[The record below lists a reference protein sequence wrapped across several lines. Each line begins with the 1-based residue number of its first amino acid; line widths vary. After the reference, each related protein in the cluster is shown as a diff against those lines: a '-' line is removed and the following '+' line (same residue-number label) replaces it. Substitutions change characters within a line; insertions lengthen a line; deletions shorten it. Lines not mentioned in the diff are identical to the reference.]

1 MKNRLDGSVI
11 EIIEDAIDNV
21 NINPKWLKTFK
32 QIGDI
37 CSYNI
42 KEYKR
47 EACHTIINNLEEVGI
62 TELFYEEMYD
72 IFSKFNDD
80 YREIEEFENKV
91 NDYLWNKIE
100 KLDKELN
107 DDITIK

>member
-1 MKNRLDGSVI
+1 MKNILDRSVI

-21 NINPKWLKTFK
+21 NINPKCLKTFK

-47 EACHTIINNLEEVGI
+47 EACHTIIDNLEEVGI

-72 IFSKFNDD
+72 IFSRFSDD
-80 YREIEEFENKV
+80 YEEIEEFENKV

-107 DDITIK
+107 DDITIN